1 MLFQKKIEYK
11 RKGYEYSQ
19 LTLPL
24 SLSIQKRKMDIRSRQ
39 QSAKAHIPF
48 PPLRNTSLSCFSTT
62 RSIRTV
68 QSFGSLCRT
77 LRASFRSSSFDT
89 IPIGSYSYVEIRL
102 NLPWLSAVAQGSSR
116 LAIEVNVE
124 AHGLKDGQ
132 SCRFWEFNKLL
143 YSAYA
148 TSCLLGHLPSYS
160 TAKQQA

>member
-1 MLFQKKIEYK
+1 MNLLFC
-11 RKGYEYSQ
+11 
-19 LTLPL
+19 
-24 SLSIQKRKMDIRSRQ
+24 LSIGIGTRHNKISSGDGIKRIGIKPSNGESHRTI
-39 QSAKAHIPF
+39 SAKAHIPF

-77 LRASFRSSSFDT
+77 LRASFSSSSFDT

-124 AHGLKDGQ
+124 AHGLKDG
-132 SCRFWEFNKLL
+132 
-143 YSAYA
+143 
-148 TSCLLGHLPSYS
+148 
-160 TAKQQA
+160 